1 MSDLY
6 QSIAAL
12 SPAKRALLA
21 ARLNAVINRAPARAQ
36 ASGTKR
42 LVAYM
47 VAKNIDPPSSKEL
60 RGFLAQKLPEY
71 MVPASYVFL
80 EALPLTS
87 SGKIDRRALPLP
99 ALTASESD
107 EEFVA
112 PRDDA
117 EEVMAGIWA
126 EVLGLEQV
134 GVESNFFE
142 MGGHSLTASQVIYRV
157 RDLFQVELP
166 VRSLFESPTVAGI
179 CKVLIASEAR
189 PGLTLTIAQ
198 AFKMMRSM
206 SSDKRQRMLE
216 ETKGSN

>member
-1 MSDLY
+1 MSDFY

-12 SPAKRALLA
+12 SQAKRSLLA
-21 ARLNAVINRAPARAQ
+21 LRLNSMVSRAPARKQ
-36 ASGTKR
+36 APGTKR

-47 VAKNIDPPSSKEL
+47 VASSDATPAIKEL

-80 EALPLTS
+80 DSLPLTS

-99 ALTASESD
+99 PQTALDTD
-107 EEFVA
+107 KEFVA
-112 PRDDA
+112 PRDA
-117 EEVMAGIWA
+117 VEEVMANIWA
-126 EVLGLEQV
+126 EVLGLEHT

-189 PGLTLTIAQ
+189 PGLTMTIAQ

-206 SSDKRQRMLE
+206 TSDERQKMLE
-216 ETKGSN
+216 ETSGSN